1 MANTRFL
8 FVYGTLMSTAR
19 GAMGHGQRAR
29 LQQAGRI
36 VGPAAV
42 SGRLYDLGS
51 YPGLVVEPP
60 KRRAA
65 GRVFGELLEL
75 VAPATVFAWLDRY
88 EGIDPANPLAG
99 EYLRTIDRIELIG
112 DAASG
117 KAVDAW
123 VYVYRGALDR
133 AREIPHGTWQS

>member
-19 GAMGHGQRAR
+19 GVMGRGQRAR

-51 YPGLVVEPP
+51 YPGLVVESPMH
-60 KRRAA
+60 RAA
-65 GRVFGELLEL
+65 GRVIGELHEL
-75 VAPATVFAWLDRY
+75 ASPATVFTWLDRY

-112 DAASG
+112 DAATG
-117 KAVDAW
+117 RTVDAW
-123 VYVYRGALDR
+123 VYVYRGALGR
-133 AREIPHGTWQS
+133 AREIPNGTWES

>member
-19 GAMGHGQRAR
+19 GAMGRSQRAR

-42 SGRLYDLGS
+42 FGRLYDLGS

-60 KRRAA
+60 MRRAA
-65 GRVFGELLEL
+65 CRVFGELYEL
-75 VAPATVFAWLDRY
+75 VAPAAAFAWLDRY
-88 EGIDPANPLAG
+88 EGIDPARPLAG
-99 EYLRTIDRIELIG
+99 EYLRTIDRIELFV
-112 DAASG
+112 DAASVRT
-117 KAVDAW
+117 VDAW
-123 VYVYRGALDR
+123 VYVYRGALGR
-133 AREIPHGTWQS
+133 AREIPHGTWES